1 MGLSKKNQVDG
12 ESLEGKKWV
21 IAGIT
26 MRAPLKLLST
36 RNVKEYDD
44 DDDDDDEDDES
55 KSGNTTPTSKDSRI
69 PEIFRCPPPPRKHR
83 QVSTCHNYGNREFF
97 TSPELDS
104 LFKLMSKAN

>member
-36 RNVKEYDD
+36 RNAKEYDD
-44 DDDDDDEDDES
+44 DDADIS
-55 KSGNTTPTSKDSRI
+55 NSGNTTPTSKDSRI
-69 PEIFRCPPPPRKHR
+69 PELFRCPPPPRKHR
-83 QVSTCHNYGNREFF
+83 PVSTCHNYGNREFF

-104 LFKLMSKAN
+104 LFKFMSKAN